1 MNTNNLSKSSE
12 VYGLLKKGLD
22 ASSLRSKASSNN
34 IANINTK
41 GYKKYSVSFEE
52 NLQKSIEHM
61 DLKTTESKHINEVG
75 EAGEAKLQQD
85 LSSSMREDGN
95 NVDIDNEM
103 ANQAANT
110 LMYNALI
117 TQVNSKIAL
126 QRYVINEG
134 RR

>member
-1 MNTNNLSKSSE
+1 MNTNNLSKSSQ
-12 VYGLLKKGLD
+12 VYDLLKKGLD
-22 ASSLRSKASSNN
+22 ASSMRSKAISNN

-41 GYKKYSVSFEE
+41 GYKKYLVSFEE
-52 NLQKSIEHM
+52 NLQQSIDYINM
-61 DLKTTESKHINEVG
+61 KTTESKHINDSAEEGEV
-75 EAGEAKLQQD
+75 KLQQD

-103 ANQAANT
+103 ANQAANN

-126 QRYVINEG
+126 QRYIVNEG

>member
-1 MNTNNLSKSSE
+1 VNSNNLSRSGE
-12 VYGLLKKGLD
+12 VYNLLKKGLD
-22 ASSLRSKASSNN
+22 ASSLRSKAISNN

-41 GYKKYSVSFEE
+41 DYKKYSVSFEE
-52 NLQKSIEHM
+52 NLQQSIENM
-61 DLKTTESKHINEVG
+61 DLKTTESKHINEG
-75 EAGEAKLQQD
+75 SEAGEPKLVQD

-117 TQVNSKIAL
+117 TQVNSRIAL
-126 QRYVINEG
+126 ERYIINEG

>member
-1 MNTNNLSKSSE
+1 MNTNNLSKSSQ
-12 VYGLLKKGLD
+12 VYDLLKKGLN
-22 ASSLRSKASSNN
+22 ASSMRSKAISNN

-52 NLQKSIEHM
+52 NLQQSIDHIN
-61 DLKTTESKHINEVG
+61 LKTTESKHINDG
-75 EAGEAKLQQD
+75 AEAGEVKLQQD

-103 ANQAANT
+103 ANQAANN

-126 QRYVINEG
+126 QRYIVNEG

>member
-1 MNTNNLSKSSE
+1 MNTSNLSKSSQ
-12 VYGLLKKGLD
+12 VYDLLKKGLE
-22 ASSLRSKASSNN
+22 ASSLRSKVTANN

-52 NLQKSIEHM
+52 NLQQSIDKIDM
-61 DLKTTESKHINEVG
+61 KTTNAKHINDG
-75 EAGEAKLQQD
+75 AQAGDVRLEQD

-117 TQVNSKIAL
+117 TQVNSKLSL
-126 QRYVINEG
+126 QRYIINEG
-134 RR
+134 KR

>member
-1 MNTNNLSKSSE
+1 MENLSKSQN
-12 VYGLLKKGLD
+12 VYGLIRKGLD
-22 ASSLRSKASSNN
+22 ASSLRSKVMANN

-41 GYKKYSVSFEE
+41 GYKKYTVSFEE
-52 NLQKSIEHM
+52 KLNKSVDELN
-61 DLKTTESKHINEVG
+61 LKTTDSRHIKDG
-75 EAGEAKLQQD
+75 TAKGDIELVQD
-85 LSSSMREDGN
+85 TSSSLREDGN

-117 TQVNSKIAL
+117 TQVNSRLAM
-126 QRYVINEG
+126 QRYVISEG

>member
-1 MNTNNLSKSSE
+1 MNTNNLSKSSD
-12 VYGLLKKGLD
+12 VYSLLKKGLD

-61 DLKTTESKHINEVG
+61 DLKTTESKHINEVA
-75 EAGEAKLQQD
+75 EAGEIKLQQD